1 VTSASE
7 RVRDR
12 QVRIEFR
19 EFLPVESGGGI
30 FLLSLA
36 IADDISAVL
45 IIAFFYSAAIK
56 MAWLAVTAGL
66 LAVVLML
73 RLVDVWF
80 VPVYA
85 VVAR

>member
-1 VTSASE
+1 MTSASE

-12 QVRIEFR
+12 QARIEFK
-19 EFLPVESGGGI
+19 EFLPVERAGGI

-36 IADDISAVL
+36 IADDIGAVL

-73 RLVDVWF
+73 RRVDVGSC
-80 VPVYA
+80 PSTP
-85 VVAR
+85 

>member
-1 VTSASE
+1 VTSASV

-12 QVRIEFR
+12 QARIEFK
-19 EFLPVESGGGI
+19 EFLHLQSAGGI
-30 FLLSLA
+30 FLVSPP
-36 IADDISAVL
+36 IADDIGAVL